1 MFNYGKYPLVL
12 ADKYPV
18 VSPSQA
24 YQLLLSLARVG
35 EAYSSGDVRL
45 SDALPIERD
54 AALRAMFSEL
64 SRFADAIQR
73 QMAD

>member
-12 ADKYPV
+12 SDMYPV

-24 YQLLLSLARVG
+24 YQLLSSLARVG

-45 SDALPIERD
+45 SESLPLERD
-54 AALRAMFSEL
+54 AALRALFGEL
-64 SRFADAIQR
+64 VRFADAVEHL
-73 QMAD
+73 